1 MKHLLQHIESI
12 IFVSDQPVK
21 VQDILHVLNF
31 ERQENPLNEEDIM
44 PLLQEILDKYKEN
57 VFPFKVDFVG
67 GGYQFLTKAA
77 YYDTTARFLNQKM
90 KKRLSRAAMETLA
103 VIAYKQPVT
112 KPEVERIRGVN
123 CDYTIQKLMEKE
135 LVDIAGR
142 SDEPGRPLLY
152 ITSEYFMDYFG
163 LNSIKDLPKIK
174 ELEPENIVL
183 TENTPITQEN
193 NNGEE

>member
-1 MKHLLQHIESI
+1 MKHLIQHIESI

-31 ERQENPLNEEDIM
+31 ERHDNPLKEEDIAS
-44 PLLQEILDKYKEN
+44 LLQEILDKYKEDI
-57 VFPFKVDFVG
+57 FPFKVDFVG
-67 GGYQFLTKAA
+67 GGYQFLTKAL
-77 YYDTTARFLNQKM
+77 YYDTTARYLNQKM
-90 KKRLSRAAMETLA
+90 KKRLSRAAMEILA

-135 LVDIAGR
+135 LIDIAGR

-152 ITSEYFMDYFG
+152 VTSEYFMDYFG

-183 TENTPITQEN
+183 TGNTSINQEK
-193 NNGEE
+193 NNGAE

>member
-21 VQDILHVLNF
+21 VQEILQVLNF
-31 ERQENPLNEEDIM
+31 ERQENPLNEEDIA
-44 PLLQEILDKYKEN
+44 PIFQEILDKYKDDI
-57 VFPFKVDFVG
+57 FPFKVDFVG
-67 GGYQFLTKAA
+67 GGYQFLTKTG
-77 YYDTTARFLNQKM
+77 YYDTTARYLNQKM

-112 KPEVERIRGVN
+112 KPEMERIRGVN

-152 ITSEYFMDYFG
+152 VTSEYFMDYFG

-174 ELEPENIVL
+174 ELEPENILL
-183 TENTPITQEN
+183 TENRPTIQEE

>member
-1 MKHLLQHIESI
+1 VKHLLQHIESI
-12 IFVSDQPVK
+12 IFVSEQPVK
-21 VQDILHVLNF
+21 VQDILLVLNF
-31 ERQENPLNEEDIM
+31 ERQENPLNEEELV
-44 PLLQEILDKYKEN
+44 PLLQEILDKYKEDIY
-57 VFPFKVDFVG
+57 PFKVDFVG

-77 YYDTTARFLNQKM
+77 YYDTTARYLNQKM

-152 ITSEYFMDYFG
+152 VTSEYFMDYFG

-174 ELEPENIVL
+174 ELEPENIVF
-183 TENTPITQEN
+183 TENAPITQEDK
-193 NNGEE
+193 NGEE

>member
-31 ERQENPLNEEDIM
+31 ERQESPLNEEDIM
-44 PLLQEILDKYKEN
+44 PLLQEILDKYKED

-67 GGYQFLTKAA
+67 GGYQFLTKAT

-142 SDEPGRPLLY
+142 SDEPGRPLFY

-174 ELEPENIVL
+174 ELEPENIIL
-183 TENTPITQEN
+183 TENTPLTQEN